1 MLPVCHMLAS
11 LPVSSSSSSLVSPPS
26 PHLPTL
32 SVVTRREDSVQSWQP
47 RPGDCG
53 DRCPLGDGGAEAG
66 SPHTG
71 TRPGTAAAAGTGAML
86 PLVMAKPSLPSGP
99 AVCPTN
105 TSLSSSSSTL
115 TLTARTPVVVLVCMK
130 YPGIMPSDG
139 MECFMDHVFVSQ
151 VMQRTRSIQCP
162 CWEKTK
168 LRLTPPGLCLQGLV
182 SGCPYRHSLPGS
194 GNRCP
199 ISSMT
204 LLHKKMLGVSK

>member
-11 LPVSSSSSSLVSPPS
+11 LPVSSSSSSLVSPPP

-32 SVVTRREDSVQSWQP
+32 SVVTRTRGQ
-47 RPGDCG
+47 
-53 DRCPLGDGGAEAG
+53 CPVLAAAAWRLRGPAPTGRWWRGGRV
-66 SPHTG
+66 PHTG

-151 VMQRTRSIQCP
+151 VMQRTRSIQ
-162 CWEKTK
+162 
-168 LRLTPPGLCLQGLV
+168 
-182 SGCPYRHSLPGS
+182 
-194 GNRCP
+194 
-199 ISSMT
+199 
-204 LLHKKMLGVSK
+204 

>member
-1 MLPVCHMLAS
+1 M
-11 LPVSSSSSSLVSPPS
+11 SSPGSRGLETAGTSAHWAMVA
-26 PHLPTL
+26 
-32 SVVTRREDSVQSWQP
+32 R
-47 RPGDCG
+47 RPGPTHRHQARHS
-53 DRCPLGDGGAEAG
+53 RCCWHRHRSNVATCHGQAESSFWAWG
-66 SPHTG
+66 LSNKHFFV
-71 TRPGTAAAAGTGAML
+71 L
-86 PLVMAKPSLPSGP
+86 ILI
-99 AVCPTN
+99 N
-105 TSLSSSSSTL
+105 TDINSSDSSCCVGVYEVS
-115 TLTARTPVVVLVCMK
+115 RI
-130 YPGIMPSDG
+130 PGIMPSDG

-151 VMQRTRSIQCP
+151 VMQRTRSIQWP